1 MYEALEPA
9 VMTECSN
16 TNKKTLLPL
25 LLPAQREE
33 AHAAAINGSSSINC
47 SVQKSLLKTRPRT
60 AWPQSRAFSSS
71 VAQVCVLYC

>member
-1 MYEALEPA
+1 MLYETLEPA

-16 TNKKTLLPL
+16 TNKKTLLHL
-25 LLPAQREE
+25 LQPAQREE

-47 SVQKSLLKTRPRT
+47 QKSLLEARPRT
-60 AWPQSRAFSSS
+60 AWPQSRTFSSS